1 MVSCSL
7 FGRYGNQLFQV
18 AATIAYSLRH
28 NMYYSI
34 PKYGLNFGRKTT
46 YKFPNQTDL
55 RSHPTYNQPTHGYTE
70 IPFMTDVNLYGH
82 FQSEKYFE
90 DYRNEVRLALGFPKA
105 RLDLCAIHVRRG
117 DYVNQQS
124 RFPVLPIEYY
134 NKSIV
139 EMLKREVTEF
149 VIFSDDIAWCKDNF
163 IGYGYKF
170 EETEDAQLCLKYMAA
185 YKYMIIAN
193 SSYSLFASLINDKE
207 CVISPKHTD
216 WFGKDINLET
226 KDLIPYRFIQI

>member
-7 FGRYGNQLFQV
+7 FGRYGNNLFQV
-18 AATIAYSLRH
+18 SATIAYALRH

-46 YKFPNQTDL
+46 YKFPNQTDIKA
-55 RSHPTYNQPTHGYTE
+55 SPQYNQPTHGYTE

-90 DYRNEVRLALGFPKA
+90 DYRDEVRTALEFPKA
-105 RLDLCAIHVRRG
+105 TINKCAIHVRRG
-117 DYVNQQS
+117 DYVGQEN

-134 NKSIV
+134 SDAIQTTR
-139 EMLKREVTEF
+139 EMLVEKF
-149 VIFSDDIAWCKDNF
+149 VVFSDDLDWCKYQFGTLVEYHNPGND
-163 IGYGYKF
+163 I
-170 EETEDAQLCLKYMAA
+170 EDLKHMAE

-207 CVISPKHTD
+207 CVIAPKHTS
-216 WFGKDINLET
+216 WFGKDIKLET
-226 KDLIPYRFIQI
+226 KDLLPKRFIQI